1 VQRPTVE
8 RIRTYPIKSLSG
20 VERER
25 AELLPGGALDGD
37 REYAVVDAD
46 GEYVNG
52 KRTAAVHRLDASVD
66 RDAGT
71 VRLGRRGDDERREF
85 DLADRGPLNAWLSDY
100 FETDVRVVRDER
112 GMPDDTDARGPTV
125 ISTATLREVASW
137 LPDVSLGSVRKRFR
151 ASVEVGGVP
160 AFWEDRLY
168 AADGGREF
176 EIGGVRFEGDG
187 PCNRC
192 VVPTRDPDTGEP
204 TPGFRETFLERRA
217 ATLPDWAPAERFDHY
232 YKLMVNTRVP
242 ESDWGESIAVGDAV
256 RLRDG

>member
-1 VQRPTVE
+1 VAQPRIE

-20 VERER
+20 IERER

-52 KRTAAVHRLDASVD
+52 KRTAAVHRLDATVD
-66 RDAGT
+66 REGGT
-71 VRLGRRGDDERREF
+71 VRIGRREDDERREF
-85 DLADRGPLNAWLSDY
+85 DLSDRGPLNAWLSDY
-100 FETDVRVVRDER
+100 FDEDVRVVRDER

-125 ISTATLREVASW
+125 ISTGTLREVASW
-137 LPDVSLGSVRKRFR
+137 FPSVSVESVRRRFR

-168 AADGGREF
+168 AADGPREF
-176 EIGGVRFEGDG
+176 EVGDVRFVGDG

-204 TPGFRETFLERRA
+204 TDGFRPTFLRKRE
-217 ATLPDWAPAERFDHY
+217 ATLPDWVPESRFDHF

-242 ESDWGESIAVGDAV
+242 ESEWGASVAVGDPV
-256 RLRDG
+256 RPLD